1 MSEDMKSQDSD
12 HESDFENMDE
22 DDDYCGY
29 YDNDT
34 DDLDIDKPKKT
45 DDPEYFEY
53 SLLQVED
60 VERFLNEE
68 VEVLCSS
75 QKVRPCFYHIWFP
88 EGKSFSLYQTLGFIM
103 VISMHSLDFK
113 AQFVHPSLTFY
124 DQILDCERFD
134 AISNHE
140 ALICIFIRN
149 VNKLYTDVRLHMET

>member
-1 MSEDMKSQDSD
+1 MSEDMRSQDSD

-75 QKVRPCFYHIWFP
+75 QKVRPNFYHI
-88 EGKSFSLYQTLGFIM
+88 
-103 VISMHSLDFK
+103 
-113 AQFVHPSLTFY
+113 
-124 DQILDCERFD
+124 
-134 AISNHE
+134 
-140 ALICIFIRN
+140 
-149 VNKLYTDVRLHMET
+149 